1 MLAARRTYRKA
12 HRTVAT
18 LLGLSLLFGAGAP
31 LAQTTCAMGQNGQNG
46 QSDLH
51 GTHDCHHENTH
62 SHGPAEAPTP
72 PCPHEAES
80 TQEGAVPS
88 SLDARPCCAFESAA
102 TGEAVTLLSRSA
114 WRDAGNL
121 FLALLPPARYE
132 APDKVSAPARLSAPP
147 RCTGSPRID
156 RQALLAT
163 FLI

>member
-1 MLAARRTYRKA
+1 MLAARRTYRKT

-18 LLGLSLLFGAGAP
+18 LLGLGLLFGVAAP
-31 LAQTTCAMGQNGQNG
+31 LAQTTCAMGQNGQN
-46 QSDLH
+46 DRH
-51 GTHDCHHENTH
+51 GTHDCPHENTH
-62 SHGPAEAPTP
+62 SHAPADETP
-72 PCPHEAES
+72 SPCPHEAES
-80 TQEGAVPS
+80 TQEAAVPS

-102 TGEAVTLLSRSA
+102 TGQAVTLLSRSA

-132 APDKVSAPARLSAPP
+132 VPHKVSAPAHISAPP
-147 RCTGSPRID
+147 LFSGAPRID

>member
-1 MLAARRTYRKA
+1 MLAARRTYRKT

-18 LLGLSLLFGAGAP
+18 LLGLGLLFGVAAP
-31 LAQTTCAMGQNGQNG
+31 WAQTTCAMGQNGQN
-46 QSDLH
+46 DRH
-51 GTHDCHHENTH
+51 GTHDCPHENTH
-62 SHGPAEAPTP
+62 SHAPAEAPAA

-80 TQEGAVPS
+80 THEGAAPS
-88 SLDARPCCAFESAA
+88 SLDPRPCCAFESAA
-102 TGEAVTLLSRSA
+102 TGEAVTLLSRSS

-132 APDKVSAPARLSAPP
+132 GPDKASAPARISAPP
-147 RCTGSPRID
+147 RFSGAPLID

>member
-1 MLAARRTYRKA
+1 MLAARKTYRI
-12 HRTVAT
+12 TAT
-18 LLGLSLLFGAGAP
+18 LLGLSLLFGVGAP

-46 QSDLH
+46 QNDLH
-51 GTHDCHHENTH
+51 GTHDCPHENTH
-62 SHGPAEAPTP
+62 SHGPAEAPP

-80 TQEGAVPS
+80 THEGAVPS

-132 APDKVSAPARLSAPP
+132 APDKVSAPARISAPP